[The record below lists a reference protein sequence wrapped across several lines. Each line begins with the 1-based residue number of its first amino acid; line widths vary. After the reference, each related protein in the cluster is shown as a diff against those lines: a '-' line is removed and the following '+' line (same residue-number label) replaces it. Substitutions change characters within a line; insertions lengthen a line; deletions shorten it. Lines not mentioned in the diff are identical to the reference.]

1 MNALGKL
8 FLKGLAVVIP
18 AVLTLAILWWMAKG
32 AEQLLGGMMLR
43 FLPDGWY
50 IPGMGVISG
59 VAITILI
66 GLLTH
71 VILFQKLF
79 AFGDEF
85 LHRLPLVKT
94 IYSAIKD
101 FIGYFSPDSSKAM
114 SKVVLVKIPGQ
125 DFEQLGFVTREDFSR
140 LPLELTIDEPIA
152 VYLPMSYQIGGYTL
166 FLPRSSLTPVDMSFE
181 EGMKLVLTGAV
192 TRKGDKAPT
201 GSSPAGDSVLEGGK
215 QVGDPDAQSALPD
228 PDPKN
233 E

>member
-1 MNALGKL
+1 MNTLGKL

-32 AEQLLGGMMLR
+32 AEQILGGMLLR
-43 FLPDGWY
+43 VLPQGWY
-50 IPGMGVISG
+50 IPGMGVVSG

-79 AFGDEF
+79 AFGDEI

-125 DFEQLGFVTREDFSR
+125 EFEQLGFVTREDFSR
-140 LPLELTIDEPIA
+140 LPLELTVEEPIA

-166 FLPRSSLTPVDMSFE
+166 LVPTERVTPLDLAPE
-181 EGMKLVLTGAV
+181 EAMRLVLTAAIQG
-192 TRKGDKAPT
+192 R
-201 GSSPAGDSVLEGGK
+201 S
-215 QVGDPDAQSALPD
+215 
-228 PDPKN
+228 
-233 E
+233 

>member
-18 AVLTLAILWWMAKG
+18 VTLTLAILWWMARG
-32 AEQLLGGMMLR
+32 AEQFLGGLLMRVM
-43 FLPDGWY
+43 PDGWY
-50 IPGMGVISG
+50 IPGMGVVSA
-59 VAITILI
+59 VAMTILI

-79 AFGDEF
+79 AIGDAI

-94 IYSAIKD
+94 IYSALKD
-101 FIGYFSPDSSKAM
+101 FIGYLSPDSQVAM
-114 SKVVLVKIPGQ
+114 SKVVLVRIPGQ

-140 LPLELTIDEPIA
+140 LPLELTVEEPIA

-166 FLPRSSLTPVDMSFE
+166 FLPRECLTPVDMSFE

-192 TRKGDKAPT
+192 SREK
-201 GSSPAGDSVLEGGK
+201 PAMPAEK
-215 QVGDPDAQSALPD
+215 TP
-228 PDPKN
+228 
-233 E
+233 